1 MLTKSQVKYIQT
13 LNQKKF
19 REEHGV
25 FVAEGRKIINELLA
39 ARHMEPVAIYATPEW
54 WLQHADIKNEIPFV
68 HFQEI
73 TDHELERISF
83 LTTPNQVLGIF
94 KKPVLTDEHRYQHG
108 IALVL
113 DGIQDPGNMGTIV
126 RIADWFGIR
135 HIVASPDSADIFNPK
150 VVQASMGSIARV
162 YVAYHDLKRFITE
175 HPEIP
180 LFAAM
185 LNGKPLTGFGKV
197 SPAFLL
203 VGNESK
209 GVSSELQQLAAHH
222 ITIPKYGEAES
233 LNAAVATGIILSHIV

>member
-19 REEHGV
+19 REENGV
-25 FVAEGRKIINELLA
+25 FVAEGQKIINELLA
-39 ARHMEPVAIYATPEW
+39 ARHMEPTAIYATPEW
-54 WLQHADIKNEIPFV
+54 WLHHAAIKNEIPFV

-73 TDHELERISF
+73 TQQELERISF

-94 KKPVLTDEHRYQHG
+94 KKPALPDEPLYQQG
-108 IALVL
+108 ISLVL
-113 DGIQDPGNMGTIV
+113 DGIQDPGNMGTII
-126 RIADWFGIR
+126 RIADWFGIH
-135 HIVASPDSADIFNPK
+135 HIIASPDSVDVFNPK

-162 YVAYHDLKRFITE
+162 HVAYHDLRHFIGE
-175 HPEIP
+175 HQEVP
-180 LFAAM
+180 LYAAT
-185 LNGKPLTGFGKV
+185 LNGKPLSGFGKV
-197 SPAFLL
+197 SSAFLL

-209 GVSSELQQLAAHH
+209 GVSRDLQQLAAHH